1 MKSTEFDQ
9 LFETG
14 ESILKSLDLS
24 TARKLHDR
32 VETATSRPMKP
43 EEIELLIDSKI
54 RNHEVR
60 VALISGIVGGSVVAG
75 IFHAIRISYV
85 AATG

>member
-1 MKSTEFDQ
+1 
-9 LFETG
+9 
-14 ESILKSLDLS
+14 
-24 TARKLHDR
+24 
-32 VETATSRPMKP
+32 MKP
-43 EEIELLIDSKI
+43 DEIESLIDSKI
-54 RNHEVR
+54 RNHEIR